1 MSTWFETSS
10 TLDSMEIQKVKTIF
24 IGESGVGKTS
34 IINRFINNKF
44 DNNVEITLG
53 AQFSSKT
60 LEFPKLNISLQF
72 DIWDTAGQEKY
83 RSVTKF
89 FYRDSKIVILVYD
102 ITRESSFNEIK
113 NFWLNQI
120 KIFAENNVIICICG
134 TKSDLMADEKVK
146 EEDVRKFA
154 DENNVFFR
162 LTSSMNNYG
171 IDEMFEFLGKIYLKK
186 NNLLNCRKSFSLDS
200 NKKGKGKGKGKGK
213 CCG

>member
-1 MSTWFETSS
+1 MSTWIETGS

>member
-1 MSTWFETSS
+1 MSTWIDTNS
-10 TLDSMEIQKVKTIF
+10 TLDTMEIQKVKTIF

-60 LEFPKLNISLQF
+60 LEFQKSNISLQF

-83 RSVTKF
+83 KSVTKF

-120 KIFAENNVIICICG
+120 KNFVENNIIICICG
-134 TKSDLMADEKVK
+134 AKSDLINDEKVK

-186 NNLLNCRKSFSLDS
+186 NNLMNCRKSFSLE
-200 NKKGKGKGKGKGK
+200 NNKKKKGKKKGK
-213 CCG
+213 CC